1 MMNATEDAGNALG
14 SIRALLLSRADEL
27 GMDGESDDGRIE
39 ALLEREVTVPQP
51 TEAECRRHYDRNAA
65 QFTADELVE
74 AAHILFAVTPG
85 VDVRALLHQAE
96 STLMRLRDEPDTF
109 GQAAEQLSN
118 CPSGKQ
124 GGRLGQIGRND
135 VVPELRD
142 VLFDPAIEGIAPRL
156 VRSRY
161 GLHVVRIDHRVPG
174 RKVPFEEV
182 RGTIEAQLTGLAWE
196 TAARQY
202 VEMLRRGTQ
211 GTLGVDVSPLVQ

>member
-1 MMNATEDAGNALG
+1 MNAIETADSPLRSIRSLLLERADALG
-14 SIRALLLSRADEL
+14 LEGD
-27 GMDGESDDGRIE
+27 SDDGRIE
-39 ALLEREVTVPQP
+39 ALLDREVTVPQP
-51 TEAECRRHYDRNAA
+51 TEAECQRHYERNVAE
-65 QFTADELVE
+65 FTADELVE

-96 STLMRLRDEPDTF
+96 NTLLRVREEPGTF
-109 GQAAEQLSN
+109 EQAAEQLSN

-142 VLFDPAIEGIAPRL
+142 VLFDPEIEGIAPRL

-182 RGTIEAQLTGLAWE
+182 RGSIEAQLTGLAWE